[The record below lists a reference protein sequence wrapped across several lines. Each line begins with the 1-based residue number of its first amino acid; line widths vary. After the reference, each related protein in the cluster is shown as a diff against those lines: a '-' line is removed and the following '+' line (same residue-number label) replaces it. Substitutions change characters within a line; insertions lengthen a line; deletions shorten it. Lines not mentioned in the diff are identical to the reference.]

1 MPKRS
6 PSIDLAHIVLDKSA
20 SQALHR
26 QLYTALRIAV
36 LQGSLLPGM
45 RIPSSRDLCSSLG
58 ISRNTVVMAFEQL
71 IAEGYLESRVG
82 DGCYVSSA
90 VAESLP
96 QIQQTAVLRPSQTTA
111 TMPGLSARGRA
122 IMHMP
127 ANSNSAEGEVRPF
140 RIGAPGIDEFPV
152 GLWSRLTAHHWRR
165 SAKLLIGY
173 GSNLG
178 YPPLREAISA
188 YLGAS
193 RGVQCSPE
201 QVIITSGAQNA
212 LQLVA
217 MLLLNAG
224 DAVWTEN
231 PGYRGARAA
240 LLAAGAQLIPVPV
253 DTQGLDVEEGIQ
265 LCPTARMAY
274 VTPSHQY
281 PMGVTMSLARRLALI
296 DWARRAA
303 AWIIEDDYD
312 SEFRYQGRPLASLQ
326 GLDGGQCVLYI
337 GTFSKILFP
346 ALRLGYMVIPE
357 ALVDHFQGVLRSLNH
372 HLPGIEQAVLTD
384 FLIEGHLARHIRQMR
399 QLYAER
405 QQILIK
411 AVQRILGS
419 NLKLDTAEAG
429 LHVTGL
435 LPARVD
441 DRAVSAAA
449 LRLGIE
455 APALSSY
462 SLSPLSQGG
471 LVLGYAGLSSD
482 QIRVGVEGLGKVIL
496 KHSDKPI

>member
-1 MPKRS
+1 MSKRS
-6 PSIDLAHIVLDKSA
+6 PSIDLAHVSLDKA
-20 SQALHR
+20 SSQPLHR
-26 QLYTALRIAV
+26 QLYGAIRSAV
-36 LQGSLLPGM
+36 LQGTLLPGT
-45 RIPSSRDLCSSLG
+45 RIPSTRDLSASLG
-58 ISRNTVVMAFEQL
+58 ISRNTVVAAFEQL

-82 DGCYVSSA
+82 DGCYVSQA
-90 VAESLP
+90 VMESLP
-96 QIQQTAVLRPSQTTA
+96 TRQHEIPQCIEQKTP
-111 TMPGLSARGRA
+111 MPGLSERGLT

-127 ANSNSAEGEVRPF
+127 ANSNSDEGEVRAF
-140 RIGAPGIDEFPV
+140 RVGGPGIDEFPV
-152 GLWSRLTAHHWRR
+152 RIWSRLTAHHWRR

-178 YPPLREAISA
+178 YAPLRQAISA

-201 QVIITSGAQNA
+201 QVIITSGAQEA
-212 LQLVA
+212 FQLIA
-217 MLLLNAG
+217 FLLLNPG

-240 LLAAGAQLIPVPV
+240 LLVAGARLIPVPV
-253 DTQGLDVEEGIQ
+253 DDQGLDLEAGIRVY
-265 LCPTARMAY
+265 PTARMAY

-296 DWARRAA
+296 DWARRAG

-312 SEFRYQGRPLASLQ
+312 SEFRYHSRPLASLQ
-326 GLDGGQCVLYI
+326 GLDGGQCVVYI

-357 ALVDHFQGVLRSLNH
+357 ALVDRFQAVLQPLNH
-372 HLPGIEQAVLTD
+372 HLPGVEQAVLTD
-384 FLIEGHLARHIRQMR
+384 FLTEGHLARHIRHMR

-405 QQILIK
+405 QQFLIETI
-411 AVQRILGS
+411 QTILGPD
-419 NLKLDTAEAG
+419 LQIGTTEAG

-435 LPARVD
+435 LAEGLD
-441 DRAVSAAA
+441 DRAVSTAA
-449 LRLGIE
+449 LRCGIE

-462 SLSPLSQGG
+462 SLEPLAQGG
-471 LVLGYAGLSSD
+471 LVLGYAGLSSA
-482 QIRVGVEGLGKVIL
+482 QIRAGVESLSKAIL
-496 KHSDKPI
+496 QVVW

>member
-6 PSIDLAHIVLDKSA
+6 PSIDLAHVMLDKA
-20 SQALHR
+20 NAQPLHR
-26 QLYTALRIAV
+26 QLYAALRREV
-36 LQGSLLPGM
+36 LQGTLLPGT
-45 RIPSSRDLCSSLG
+45 RIPSTRDLARSLG
-58 ISRNTVVMAFEQL
+58 ISRNTVVAAFEQL
-71 IAEGYLESRVG
+71 IAEGYLESHIG
-82 DGCYVSSA
+82 DGCYVSRA

-96 QIQQTAVLRPSQTTA
+96 QVQQAAALRPAQTRA
-111 TMPGLSARGRA
+111 LMPGLSTRGLA

-127 ANSNSAEGEVRPF
+127 ANNTRDEGKASPF
-140 RIGAPGIDEFPV
+140 RIGGPGIDEFP
-152 GLWSRLTAHHWRR
+152 GQLWARLTAHHWRK
-165 SAKLLIGY
+165 SSQLLLGY
-173 GSNLG
+173 GNNLG
-178 YPPLREAISA
+178 YAPLRQAISA

-201 QVIITSGAQNA
+201 QVIITSGAQGA
-212 LQLVA
+212 LQLIA
-217 MLLLNAG
+217 LLLLNPG
-224 DAVWTEN
+224 DTVWAEN

-240 LLAAGAQLIPVPV
+240 LLAAGAQLLPVPV
-253 DTQGLDVEEGIQ
+253 DSQGLDFEAAMHH
-265 LCPTARMAY
+265 CPTARMVY

-296 DWARRAA
+296 DWARRAG

-326 GLDGGQCVLYI
+326 GLDGGQCVVYI

-357 ALVDHFQGVLRSLNH
+357 VLIDQFQAVLGSLNH

-384 FLIEGHLARHIRQMR
+384 FLTEGHLLRHIRHMR

-405 QQILIK
+405 QHMLIEMI
-411 AVQRILGS
+411 QTTLGS
-419 NLKLDTAEAG
+419 DLQICAAEAG

-435 LPARVD
+435 LAAHID
-441 DRAVSAAA
+441 DRAVSAEA

-462 SLSPLSQGG
+462 SLCPLSQGG
-471 LVLGYAGLSSD
+471 LVLGYAGLSTA
-482 QIRVGVEGLGKVIL
+482 QIRAGVFALGEAIRRSRL
-496 KHSDKPI
+496 